1 MADDKQQLKDIESK
15 ILKLLAE
22 SEGNILDNVELIN
35 VLASSKTTSNIISSV
50 QNLRKQKS
58 KYGNSKTNINLC
70 QCEDL

>member
-35 VLASSKTTSNIISSV
+35 VLASSKTTSNIIKERVAESEKTEIEIRE
-50 QNLRKQKS
+50 LPKQ
-58 KYGNSKTNINLC
+58 I
-70 QCEDL
+70 